1 MAVKKRSTA
10 VSLMGSELKKFLKA
24 IEAEEK
30 SSITLGETSGPLLDL
45 YETAEAVVVE
55 ADIPG
60 IDPEDVE
67 ISVLNGIMTI
77 EGMKKE
83 NVEEAHKINYLCM
96 ERSFETFRR
105 IIRISVPIN
114 PKKATAVY
122 SSGVLT
128 VTFPKLKDKR
138 GEVVVV
144 KVRRG

>member
-1 MAVKKRSTA
+1 MAVKKRSVA
-10 VSLMGSELKKFLKA
+10 VSMMGAELKKFLRA

-30 SSITLGETSGPLLDL
+30 SAITLGETSGPLLDL

-67 ISVLNGIMTI
+67 ISVLNGILTI
-77 EGMKKE
+77 EGMKRDK
-83 NVEEAHKINYLCM
+83 VEEAARINYLCM

-114 PKKATAVY
+114 PKKAVAVY
-122 SSGVLT
+122 QSGVLT

-144 KVRRG
+144 KVSRG

>member
-1 MAVKKRSTA
+1 
-10 VSLMGSELKKFLKA
+10 MGHELKKFLKA

-60 IDPEDVE
+60 IDPDDVE
-67 ISVLNGIMTI
+67 ISVLNGILTI